1 MSGWAARWI
10 LAVVGAEEEV
20 EMRAEEGQ
28 RRGSVADFPF
38 LPFLHGRGE
47 PDPGFFDGRDESGAR
62 AEVPVGLVDTRM
74 NERRVDKECRWIRSI
89 VVIVDGCICN
99 GNNGMVEKA
108 CLLFL
113 GVLSH

>member
-20 EMRAEEGQ
+20 EMRAEEGH
-28 RRGSVADFPF
+28 RRESVADFPF
-38 LPFLHGRGE
+38 LPFLDGRGE
-47 PDPGFFDGRDESGAR
+47 PDPGFFDGGDESRVR
-62 AEVPVGLVDTRM
+62 AVVPVGLVDRRM
-74 NERRVDKECRWIRSI
+74 SERGVDKEDRWIRSI

-113 GVLSH
+113 GVLSY